1 MGSEYVKRL
10 VLLLSF
16 LLLTVPAAFALDPG
30 TAKGSLKVGGKDVP
44 LKSSIAYLHD
54 NADGMLD
61 RPKELRI
68 VLSDREI
75 PQDALSG
82 IGIPPVMQMARE
94 GKVRGLLLRLDP
106 GNLKQILVTLLDKP
120 ADPQM
125 SLMTQTISDSS
136 RDAFKKL
143 SVANNRAIGEI
154 ERRDSRSSSSA
165 DMPTVDFAIQFNAP
179 VFAEPAV
186 TADLKGKEAQ
196 DSPQVRVLREKAR
209 ILAKGDFA
217 ALKKIS
223 TDRANKSTDAFL
235 AQAGPQA
242 KPYAKEAAAEIEQSL
257 RKIQRVVVRGDR
269 AVVIFGKGEWTTL
282 ARESG
287 EWRSD
292 E

>member
-1 MGSEYVKRL
+1 MKSL

-16 LLLTVPAAFALDPG
+16 LLVTIPAAFALDPG
-30 TAKGSLKVGGKDVP
+30 IAKGSLQVGGKDVP
-44 LKSSIAYLHD
+44 LKFSIAYLHD
-54 NADGMLD
+54 NAENLLD
-61 RPKELRI
+61 RLRELRI

-82 IGIPPVMQMARE
+82 VGIPPVMQMARE

-106 GNLKQILVTLLDKP
+106 GNLKQVLVTLLDAP
-120 ADPQM
+120 ADPRM

-143 SVANNRAIGEI
+143 IVANNRAIGEI
-154 ERRDSRSSSSA
+154 DRRDSRSGGSA

-179 VFAEPAV
+179 VFGEPPV
-186 TADLKGKEAQ
+186 TADLKGKEAYG
-196 DSPQVRVLREKAR
+196 SPQVRVLRDKAR
-209 ILAKGDFA
+209 ALAKGDFV
-217 ALKKIS
+217 ALRKIS
-223 TDRANKSTDAFL
+223 TERANQATDAFL
-235 AQAGPQA
+235 AQAGAQA
-242 KPYAKEAAAEIEQSL
+242 KAYAKEAAADIEQSL
-257 RKIQRVVVRGDR
+257 KKIQRVVVRGER
-269 AVVIFGKGEWTTL
+269 AVVIFGKGEWTAF